1 MGDGMQPYAGGKR
14 GVARFELLLVAL
26 CAVWYIVSR
35 SSTVLPAASVPSG
48 TANSY
53 STNFPHAE
61 NPISEGGKWI
71 SGKKAGFDWADVRVV
86 PGFVFGTEIGGNRP
100 EREKYDDST
109 AILTGTWGPN
119 QTAEAKVH
127 RTNQDNDNAYEEVEL
142 RLRSSLSPHNCTG
155 YEVMFRCS
163 KSPKA
168 YCSIARWDGI
178 LGAWMML
185 KENHGAQYG
194 VADGDVVKASIQGE
208 VITVWINGV
217 QIAQTRDYLFTS
229 GNPGIG
235 FYIEGTTGVDNQYG
249 FSSFK
254 ATSE

>member
-1 MGDGMQPYAGGKR
+1 MSLDTDRRR
-14 GVARFELLLVAL
+14 GIFRMALFCILLLSLAL
-26 CAVWYIVSR
+26 LLRR
-35 SSTVLPAASVPSG
+35 SATGLPLASAPSS

-53 STNFPHAE
+53 STHFTQAE
-61 NPISEGGKWI
+61 DPISEGGKWI
-71 SGKKAGFDWADVRVV
+71 SGKKAGLDWADVKVL

-100 EREKYDDST
+100 ELEKYDDST
-109 AILTGTWGPN
+109 ALLTGNWGPN

-127 RTNQDNDNAYEEVEL
+127 RTNKDSDTLYEEVEL

-168 YCSIARWDGI
+168 YCNIARWDGI
-178 LGAWMML
+178 LGAFMML
-185 KENHGAQYG
+185 KETHGSKYG
-194 VADGDVVKASIQGE
+194 VADGDVVKASIKGDT
-208 VITVWINGV
+208 ITVWINGV
-217 QIAQTRDYLFTS
+217 EITQARDYLFTK

-249 FSSFK
+249 FSSFS

>member
-1 MGDGMQPYAGGKR
+1 MLKQKQHSQTIFRWLVLLFAVLSIPY
-14 GVARFELLLVAL
+14 V
-26 CAVWYIVSR
+26 VSR
-35 SSTVLPAASVPSG
+35 TTTALPAASTPTS

-53 STNFPHAE
+53 STSFPHAE

-71 SGKKAGFDWADVRVV
+71 SGKKAGVDWADVRVL
-86 PGFVFGTEIGGNRP
+86 PGFAYGLEIGGNRP
-100 EREKYDDST
+100 ELEKYDDST
-109 AILTGTWGPN
+109 ALLTGTWGPN

-127 RTNQDNDNAYEEVEL
+127 RTNKDNDNVYEEVEL
-142 RLRSSLSPHNCTG
+142 RLRSTLSSHNCTG

-178 LGAWMML
+178 LGAFMML
-185 KENHGAQYG
+185 KENHGSKYG
-194 VADGDVVKASIQGE
+194 VADGDVVKARIKGDT
-208 VITVWINGV
+208 ITVWINGV
-217 QIAQTRDYLFTS
+217 QITQARDYLFTK

-235 FYIEGTTGVDNQYG
+235 FYIEGTTGVNQQYG
-249 FSSFK
+249 FSSFS

>member
-1 MGDGMQPYAGGKR
+1 MQQSTDHNR
-14 GVARFELLLVAL
+14 LLVQPAL
-26 CAVWYIVSR
+26 VLVVLFSISYIVSQ
-35 SSTVLPAASVPSG
+35 TATALPGASVPGS

-61 NPISEGGKWI
+61 NPISEGGKWV
-71 SGKKAGFDWADVRVV
+71 SGKKHGLDWADIRVL
-86 PGFVFGTEIGGNRP
+86 PGFAFGTEIGGNRP
-100 EREKYDDST
+100 ELEKYDDST
-109 AILTGTWGPN
+109 ALLTGTWGPN

-127 RTNQDNDNAYEEVEL
+127 RTNKDNDNVYEEVEL
-142 RLRSSLSPHNCTG
+142 RLRSSMSPHNCTG

-168 YCSIARWDGI
+168 YCNIARWDGI
-178 LGAWMML
+178 LGAFMMM
-185 KENHGAQYG
+185 KENHGSQYG
-194 VADGDVVKASIQGE
+194 VADGDVVKASIKGDT
-208 VITVWINGV
+208 ITVWINGV
-217 QIAQTRDYLFTS
+217 QITQARDYLFTK

-249 FSSFK
+249 FSSFS